1 MRATLAIVTLC
12 ASPRLVQ
19 ESFRETGMVRFRFD
33 TIGINDAIFMV
44 PGAHV
49 AASNLGI
56 LSPGW
61 DFGWVSHDL
70 GDFAGGT
77 RWDEGFGT

>member
-1 MRATLAIVTLC
+1 
-12 ASPRLVQ
+12 
-19 ESFRETGMVRFRFD
+19 MVRFRFD

-44 PGAHV
+44 PGARV

-77 RWDEGFGT
+77 KGLGHDFLLVMQVGLKGLGFGWVFEKI